1 MTGRI
6 MLGFLILIVAGSFL
20 YSSSWGAEKFPARP
34 IELINP
40 FGAGGFNDIHCQVLS
55 SVAQKHLGQ
64 PLIVT
69 PKTGA
74 GGVIGTAF
82 VARAKPDGYTLLFA
96 VTGPNSIACQ
106 LEDTGYNK
114 DSYVPIAKINHAP
127 SVVAVK
133 ADKPWKN
140 LEDLLKYIR
149 SNPQKVVYGTTAV
162 TGVTNFG
169 NHLLLHKGG
178 IKTQLATVPFKGVG
192 DQVLSILKGD
202 TDYMVQVYTGFTQY
216 IKSKEIR
223 ILAVLDE
230 KRLPLLPDAPTAREQ
245 GYDVISIMWGA
256 ILAPKGIALERL
268 DFLASAFRN
277 MTKEPSFVSTMDKME
292 MPLYYQE
299 RQEFQKYWDNEYKG
313 YGDMIET
320 LGLRKK

>member
-1 MTGRI
+1 LTTIEGLLEGKAFSKKGGSQMAKRI
-6 MLGFLILIVAGSFL
+6 ISGVMMLIAWGLFF
-20 YSSSWGAEKFPARP
+20 YSPSWGAEKFPTRP

-40 FGAGGFNDIHCQVLS
+40 FGAGGFNDIHCQILS

-69 PKTGA
+69 MKPGA

-82 VARAKPDGYTLLFA
+82 AARAKPDGYTLLFA
-96 VTGPNSIACQ
+96 VTGPNSITCQ
-106 LEDTGYNK
+106 VEDTGYTK
-114 DSYVPIAKINHAP
+114 DSFVPIAKINHAP

-169 NHLLLHKGG
+169 NYLLLHRAG

-202 TDYMVQVYTGFTQY
+202 TDYMVQVYTGLTQY

-223 ILAVLDE
+223 VLAVLDE
-230 KRLPLLPDAPTAREQ
+230 KRLALLPDAPTAKEQ

-256 ILAPKGIALERL
+256 ILAPRGTPTETV

-277 MTKEPSFVSTMDKME
+277 MAKEPSFVSTMEKME

-299 RQEFQKYWDNEYKG
+299 RQE
-313 YGDMIET
+313 
-320 LGLRKK
+320 

>member
-1 MTGRI
+1 MAKRI
-6 MLGFLILIVAGSFL
+6 ISGVMMVIAWGLFF
-20 YSSSWGAEKFPARP
+20 YSPSWGAEKFPTRP

-40 FGAGGFNDIHCQVLS
+40 FGAGGFNDIYCQILS

-69 PKTGA
+69 MKPGA

-82 VARAKPDGYTLLFA
+82 AARAKPDGYTLLFA
-96 VTGPNSIACQ
+96 VTGPNSITCQ
-106 LEDTGYNK
+106 VENTGYTQ
-114 DSYVPIAKINHAP
+114 DSFVPIAKINHAP

-140 LEDLLKYIR
+140 LEDLLKYIL

-169 NHLLLHKGG
+169 NYLLLYRAG

-192 DQVLSILKGD
+192 RPSSFDLKGR
-202 TDYMVQVYTGFTQY
+202 YRLHGAGLYRIYPVYKVQGD
-216 IKSKEIR
+216 SGLGSARRKETCSATR
-223 ILAVLDE
+223 C
-230 KRLPLLPDAPTAREQ
+230 PTAKEQ

-256 ILAPKGIALERL
+256 ILAPRGTPTETV

-277 MTKEPSFVSTMDKME
+277 MAKEPSFVSTMEKME

-313 YGDMIET
+313 YGEMIAT
-320 LGLRKK
+320 LGLKKK